1 MDALLV
7 FLLIIAIILLI
18 NVLNKVGSQSET
30 IKSLDH
36 TLRDLSDQVFR
47 LSIQRKQSSQQEK
60 SETRAEEPTVV
71 APVHPETTVNKEET
85 PAPVPL
91 NVPGE
96 QPQPV
101 AAVNTETPAPQPV
114 MVEQPVSTPQPSW
127 WDNWVKNNPDL
138 EKFIGENLANKIGIA
153 VLVLGIAFFV
163 KYAIDRE
170 WINEVGRVAIGLVAG
185 GLLIALAHRTRN
197 SYRSFSSVLV
207 GGGLTVFYFTIAF
220 AFHQYHLMSQQAAFG
235 IMVLIT
241 AFAVGLAVLYDRME
255 LAVLAT
261 LGGFIT
267 PFLVSTGQDN
277 YVALF
282 TYLAILNTG
291 LMVLS
296 WFKRWPAINFIAL
309 FFTIIIYGGWLTNKI
324 WLGDQLFPVQPAIIF
339 ATIFYVQFLTMNILN
354 NLRINRKFGAFDFIV
369 VFSVNCLYYAAGIII
384 LNHLN
389 GGEYKG
395 LFTASLGVFN
405 LASAWYFYKK
415 RKMDRNF
422 IFLLIGLTISFI
434 SLAAPVQLKGNY
446 ITLFWSAESVVLFW
460 LFQRSRIQLIKV
472 FSLLVLGAMFVSLFM
487 DWYQVYFSSNSLP
500 IVINRG
506 FVTNIVATS
515 ALFIYYALMKTEGD
529 SYYIGVVTNRS
540 IRRFL
545 WSSGIILLFA
555 TGLLETWF
563 QFNKH
568 FAGTDLYVLYIDLYV
583 FAFANVLLL
592 FTKKAINLRI
602 LITALCFVVYLVSM
616 ETSYEITFNMLQS
629 GVGKAHFWAH
639 WVAALCMAKLI
650 VDLVLFVKNN
660 IEQLRSE
667 ETAFSWLISL
677 GSVVFLS
684 MEVFLV
690 ILWINAADASDWS
703 YWQNLYAKAGLSITW
718 GICAF
723 IIMWLGMKF
732 NNKTL
737 RIISLTLILVTLAKL
752 FLSDIRNIPVGGKI
766 AAFILL
772 GVLLLIISFMYQRL
786 KKIIIDDKAEE
797 K

>member
-7 FLLIIAIILLI
+7 LLFIIAIILLI
-18 NVLNKVGSQSET
+18 SILNKVSAQRES

-36 TLRDLSDQVFR
+36 TLRDLSDQIFR
-47 LSIQRKQSSQQEK
+47 LSIQRKQTTQQ
-60 SETRAEEPTVV
+60 A
-71 APVHPETTVNKEET
+71 KEEVKEENPTAVT
-85 PAPVPL
+85 PAPPEIKGEKEEAPPFESVYVP
-91 NVPGE
+91 VE
-96 QPQPV
+96 QTQAAAPENIEAPSARPVITQQPV
-101 AAVNTETPAPQPV
+101 H
-114 MVEQPVSTPQPSW
+114 TPQSSW

-170 WINEVGRVAIGLVAG
+170 WINEVGRVAIGLLAG
-185 GLLIALAHRTRN
+185 GLLVALAHRTRN

-261 LGGFIT
+261 LGGFVT

-309 FFTIIIYGGWLTNKI
+309 FFTIIIYGGWLTNKVWI
-324 WLGDQLFPVQPAIIF
+324 GDQVFPVQPALLF
-339 ATIFYVQFLTMNILN
+339 ATVFYMQFLTMNILN
-354 NLRINRKFGAFDFIV
+354 NLRINRKFGAFDFII
-369 VFSVNCLYYAAGIII
+369 VFSVNSLYYAAGMII
-384 LNHLN
+384 LDHVN
-389 GGEYKG
+389 GGEYDG

-460 LFQRSRIQLIKV
+460 LYQRSRIQLIKV
-472 FSLLVLGAMFVSLFM
+472 FSLFVLGAMFMSLFI
-487 DWYQVYFSSNSLP
+487 DWNQVYFSSNSLP
-500 IVINRG
+500 IVFNRG
-506 FVTNIVATS
+506 FVTNIVVAS
-515 ALFIYYALMKTEGD
+515 ALFVYYALMKTEAD
-529 SYYIGVVTNRS
+529 SYYIGLLTNRS
-540 IRRFL
+540 VRRFL
-545 WSSGIILLFA
+545 STGGIILLFL

-563 QFNKH
+563 QFTKH
-568 FAGTDLYVLYIDLYV
+568 FAGTNLYVLYSDLYV

-592 FTKKAINLRI
+592 FLRKPTNLRI
-602 LITALCFVVYLVSM
+602 VVTALCFVVYLASM
-616 ETSYEITFNMLQS
+616 QTSYEITFNMLQS
-629 GVGKAHFWAH
+629 GVGKVNFWAH
-639 WVAALCMAKLI
+639 WIAALCMAKLI
-650 VDLVLFVKNN
+650 LDLVLFVKNN
-660 IEQLRSE
+660 IEELRKD
-667 ETAFSWLISL
+667 ETAFSWLISI

-690 ILWINAADASDWS
+690 ILWINAADASDWR
-703 YWQNLYAKAGLSITW
+703 YWQNLYTKAGLSITW

-723 IIMWLGMKF
+723 IIMWLGMRF

-737 RIISLTLILVTLAKL
+737 RIISLTLILFTLAKL
-752 FLSDIRNIPVGGKI
+752 FVNDIRNIPVGGKI

-772 GVLLLIISFMYQRL
+772 GALLLIISFMYQRL
-786 KKIIIDDKAEE
+786 KKIIIDDKVEE